1 MAKVIIEDEY
11 VRNVGMKVREE
22 LEKTGKTLSTY
33 ITLLEE
39 VRKKGLMKGST
50 AEALGEFISLA
61 EHLKGTFWDI
71 GGCVGVDCEN
81 YIDEVDD
88 ADKYL
93 Y

>member
-1 MAKVIIEDEY
+1 MAEVIIEDGY
-11 VRNVGMKVREE
+11 VENVGTKIREE
-22 LEKTGKTLSTY
+22 LEKTEKTLNTY
-33 ITLLEE
+33 ITCLEE

-61 EHLKGTFWDI
+61 GHLKGTFGDI
-71 GGCVGVDCEN
+71 GGCVGIDCEN

>member
-1 MAKVIIEDEY
+1 MAEVIIEDEY
-11 VRNVGMKVREE
+11 VKNVGTKVRDE

-33 ITLLEE
+33 ITCLEE

-50 AEALGEFISLA
+50 AEALGDFISLA
-61 EHLKGTFWDI
+61 AHLKGTFWDI
-71 GGCVGVDCEN
+71 GGCVGTDCEN